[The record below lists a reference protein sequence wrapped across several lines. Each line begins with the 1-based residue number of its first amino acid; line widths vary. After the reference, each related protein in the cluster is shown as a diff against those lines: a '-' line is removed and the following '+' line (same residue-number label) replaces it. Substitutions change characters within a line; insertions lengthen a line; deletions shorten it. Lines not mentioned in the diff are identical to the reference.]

1 MRARAPS
8 APTGA
13 LLLLLYLPIQ
23 PLELLH
29 HEILEFLI
37 VNFELYVLR
46 GQPLDPFSEAITQVL
61 NPTTRCFL
69 IPDDK

>member
-13 LLLLLYLPIQ
+13 LLLLYLPIQ
-23 PLELLH
+23 PLKLLH

-37 VNFELYVLR
+37 VNFELSVLR

>member
-1 MRARAPS
+1 MRAAAPS
-8 APTGA
+8 APAGA
-13 LLLLLYLPIQ
+13 LLLLYLPIQ

-29 HEILEFLI
+29 DQILEFLI
-37 VNFELYVLR
+37 VNFELSVLR

-61 NPTTRCFL
+61 NPTTRFL